1 MTTQKYAFDGLVFTH
16 GINENPMDR
25 TFPFHIHDDYE
36 LLCVVSGKV
45 GYIVEG
51 QIYHLRPGSLML
63 MRNAETHK
71 LLVNQSEPYERY
83 TLNFS
88 PRLLLESGFSTD
100 ILTAFTERELGERN
114 HYAAVEFDG
123 VKPAQIFQK
132 MADGCKSFQPQSVI
146 LAHLVSLLYDINA
159 IFRRKPEESPRIPDQ
174 SGRQLLDYI
183 NGHLTEE
190 LSLEQLSTQVHLSVS
205 QMNRVFREVTGTSV
219 YNYILSKRLVAVQE
233 RMAKGESALSASQ
246 ACGFRDYSAFYRLYK
261 KRFGGA
267 PTTARR
273 NVEKN

>member
-1 MTTQKYAFDGLVFTH
+1 MTIQKHTSHGLLFTH
-16 GINENPMDR
+16 GINENPMDQ

-51 QIYHLRPGSLML
+51 QVYHLRPGSLML

-71 LLVNQSEPYERY
+71 LLINQRDPYERY

-88 PRLLLESGFSTD
+88 PRLLLESGFSED
-100 ILTAFTERELGERN
+100 ILTAFNDRKLGERN
-114 HYAAVEFDG
+114 HYAAEEFDG
-123 VKPAQIFQK
+123 AKPAQIFQK
-132 MADGCKSFQPQSVI
+132 MGDGCKSFQPQSVI
-146 LAHLVSLLYDINA
+146 LAHLVSLLYDVNTV
-159 IFRRKPEESPRIPDQ
+159 FRRKPEERRYVPDQ

-183 NGHLTEE
+183 NAHLTEE
-190 LSLEQLSTQVHLSVS
+190 LSLEELSAQVHLSAS

-233 RMAKGESALSASQ
+233 RMAKGEGAYAASQ
-246 ACGFRDYSAFYRLYK
+246 ACGFHDYSAFYRLYK
-261 KRFGGA
+261 KRFGVS
-267 PTTARR
+267 PTAQKRS
-273 NVEKN
+273 VEKK

>member
-1 MTTQKYAFDGLVFTH
+1 MTTQKYTFNGLSFTH
-16 GINENPMDR
+16 GTDENPSDR
-25 TFPFHIHDDYE
+25 TFPFHVHDDYE

-71 LLVNQSEPYERY
+71 LLINQRDAYERY

-88 PRLLLESGFSTD
+88 PRLLLENGFSED
-100 ILTAFTERELGERN
+100 ILTAFTDRELGERN

-123 VKPAQIFQK
+123 AKPTQIFQK

-159 IFRRKPEESPRIPDQ
+159 IFRRKPEESRGTPDQ
-174 SGRQLLDYI
+174 SGRQLLEYI
-183 NGHLTEE
+183 NGHLTDD
-190 LSLEQLSTQVHLSVS
+190 LSLEQLSEQVHLSVS

-219 YNYILSKRLVAVQE
+219 YNYISSKRLVAAQE
-233 RMAKGESALSASQ
+233 RMAKGEGAYAASQ
-246 ACGFRDYSAFYRLYK
+246 ACGFHDYSAFYRLYK
-261 KRFGGA
+261 KRFGTS
-267 PTTARR
+267 PTAQKRS
-273 NVEKN
+273 VEKK